1 MRIKK
6 QFQIR
11 FNANKEPLMTTPSQ
25 LSRVDQNNVHLIS
38 ILVENRSGVL
48 AHISGMFSARGYNIS
63 SLAVGETLDPT
74 VSRITIAAP
83 GDEGVIN
90 QIISQ
95 LGKLVDV
102 IRVVNI
108 SKKEHVERE
117 LLLVKVQTTPS
128 TRAQIIE
135 LTEIFRARI
144 VDVHM
149 ESLTIEVVGKQG
161 KINALIDLF
170 RPFGILEIARTG
182 RIATLRGKEI
192 LKISTNPPKEEDRSQ
207 RSS

>member
-1 MRIKK
+1 
-6 QFQIR
+6 
-11 FNANKEPLMTTPSQ
+11 MTKPHESE
-25 LSRVDQNNVHLIS
+25 LAIQNNIHLIS

-74 VSRITIAAP
+74 VSRITIVAP
-83 GDEGVIN
+83 GDENVMN
-90 QIISQ
+90 QIINQ
-95 LGKLVDV
+95 LAKLVDV

-117 LLLVKVQTTPS
+117 LVLVKVQS
-128 TRAQIIE
+128 SNHTRPQIIE

-144 VDVHM
+144 VDVHT
-149 ESLTIEVVGKQG
+149 ESLTIEIVGQQG

-182 RIATLRGKEI
+182 RIATFRGKAT
-192 LKISTNPPKEEDRSQ
+192 LKIPTSDE
-207 RSS
+207 